1 MSPYADTNFFTRAYL
16 ELPGSQEADQLLMA
30 AKRGESAPLPLTWLH
45 RVETLNAFQ
54 LHVFLAREAGQTFIS
69 PEQAALAHANFRSDV
84 QNAEFLRSIAIP
96 VAELEKQ
103 FEELSLRHT
112 ARHSFRT
119 YDLLH
124 VASALV
130 LKCDG
135 FWSFDPKASK
145 LAAFEGLKIRR

>member
-16 ELPGSQEADQLLMA
+16 ELPGSQAADRLLLTA
-30 AKRGESAPLPLTWLH
+30 RKGESAPLPLTWLH

-69 PEQAALAHANFRSDV
+69 PEQAALAYANFRGDV
-84 QNAEFLRSIAIP
+84 QSGEFLRPVAIP
-96 VAELEKQ
+96 TAELEKQ

-112 ARHSFRT
+112 ARHGFRT

-135 FWSFDPKASK
+135 FWSFDPKASR
-145 LAAFEGLKIRR
+145 LAALEGLKIHR

>member
-16 ELPGSQEADQLLMA
+16 ELPESEEADGLFTG
-30 AKRGESAPLPLTWLH
+30 AKRGESAPLPITWLH

-54 LHVFLAREAGQTFIS
+54 LHVFLARKAGQTFIS

-84 QNAEFLRSIAIP
+84 ASAEFLRAVAIA
-96 VAELEKQ
+96 AQDLEQ
-103 FEELSLRHT
+103 HFEELALRHT
-112 ARHSFRT
+112 ARHGFRT

-130 LKCDG
+130 LQCDC
-135 FWSFDPKASK
+135 FWTFDPKAAK
-145 LAAFEGLKIRR
+145 LAALEGMKTRP